1 MTVNAS
7 VPFDALREIRD
18 QALLLNL
25 GRAYLCEGPFL
36 MKYGGELERALQF
49 LGRDIDGL
57 KKQFPGKSA
66 QDVDTDHLVQGMEAL
81 IQRLKTPN
89 KALEEECT
97 VGRLAQDLEDHL
109 QGLSNAINKIR
120 SRVEGG
126 PATYTSTEA
135 VSAAVTRAGDMAR
148 SGLGMAARV
157 ILGVLIV
164 LVAAFAYLF
173 LTMERKSPHE
183 EVIARCAQQIQVHQE
198 ELALLAVQI
207 RPLEER
213 IMDVQRQAS
222 TRADK
227 IRGMELRVQLQEL
240 EQKARSFQGKIEME
254 ERRMEEAREAL
265 RALEDKDFLQR
276 LLRQ

>member
-18 QALLLNL
+18 RALLLNL

-49 LGRDIDGL
+49 LGGDIDDL
-57 KKQFPGKSA
+57 KNQFPGKFA
-66 QDVDTDHLVQGMEAL
+66 QDVDTGHLVQGMEAL
-81 IQRLKTPN
+81 VQRLKTPN

-109 QGLSNAINKIR
+109 QGLSHAIHRIR
-120 SRVEGG
+120 SRVEGT
-126 PATYTSTEA
+126 PSTYSGAEA
-135 VSAAVTRAGDMAR
+135 VSAAVSRAGDAAR

-164 LVAAFAYLF
+164 FVAVFAYLF
-173 LTMERKSPHE
+173 LTMEGKGPHE
-183 EVIARCAQQIQVHQE
+183 DVIARCAQQIQVHQE
-198 ELALLAVQI
+198 ELAALETEI

-222 TRADK
+222 TRGDK
-227 IRGMELRVQLQEL
+227 IRVMELSVQLQEL